1 MSEFKFGTPRTY
13 KNQAG
18 NETTE
23 WPDGLKVVRMI
34 DGRVKIGRQGSQL
47 RGGSKGVQIQQFASG
62 TNPTAHIIAAF
73 DAIESDRPCLT
84 NRQLLPTGGDSSA
97 TADARDA
104 PDWVNDSPSQLRR

>member
-23 WPDGLKVVRMI
+23 WPDGLKVVRMA
-34 DGRVKIGRQGSQL
+34 DGRVKMGRQGSQL
-47 RGGSKGVQIQQFASG
+47 RGGPKGVQVQQFAKG

-73 DAIESDRPCLT
+73 DTIE
-84 NRQLLPTGGDSSA
+84 GD
-97 TADARDA
+97 
-104 PDWVNDSPSQLRR
+104 N

>member
-23 WPDGLKVVRMI
+23 WPDGLKVVRMA
-34 DGRVKIGRQGSQL
+34 DGRIKMGRQGSQL
-47 RGGSKGVQIQQFASG
+47 RGGPKGVQVQQFAKG

-73 DAIESDRPCLT
+73 DTIA
-84 NRQLLPTGGDSSA
+84 GD
-97 TADARDA
+97 
-104 PDWVNDSPSQLRR
+104 N